1 MIVRIRFGSGTKI
14 GRKPRKQRRFAV
26 GIAGLLT
33 PAAVLAA
40 VLALWRI
47 AADMNWTGSFAI
59 PAGFFSHWQVWL
71 GLTFVLSMLSF
82 RLLRFSR
89 PPESAAPPAAKPA
102 KPLPTTE
109 PEREKRE
116 FARRGA
122 SR

>member
-71 GLTFVLSMLSF
+71 GAALVLQLCAH
-82 RLLRFSR
+82 LLNRYAKGG
-89 PPESAAPPAAKPA
+89 ETAA
-102 KPLPTTE
+102 
-109 PEREKRE
+109 
-116 FARRGA
+116 
-122 SR
+122 S